1 MIFNYAA
8 KSIHVKELLV
18 TTCVNWIPV
27 IAGGVSIRKLA
38 YRLLFKKMGDSVY
51 IQDGAEFSG
60 TNNIEVGSESFIA
73 RGASIV
79 IRTPNTRVLLGNKV
93 ALDKGVIINASSDN
107 CCIEIGDFTYIGPY
121 TCISG
126 PGNVKIGKHCLIAAH
141 SGIVA
146 NNHIFSDPTEVI
158 SNQGVTRQ
166 GVVIEDNCWL
176 GYGVK
181 VLDGVTIGEGS
192 VIGAGA
198 VVTKDIPAYSVA
210 VGIPA
215 KVVRSRQNASQL
227 TNRME
232 QKLEH
237 IVS

>member
-1 MIFNYAA
+1 M
-8 KSIHVKELLV
+8 STHVKELV
-18 TTCVNWIPV
+18 ITTCVNWIPV
-27 IAGGVSIRKLA
+27 IAGGVFIRNLA
-38 YRLLFKKMGDSVY
+38 YRLLFKKMGNSVY
-51 IQDGAEFSG
+51 IQNGAEFSG
-60 TNNIEVGSESFIA
+60 TNNIEVGSEAFIA

-79 IRTPNTRVLLGNKV
+79 IRTPNTRVVLGNKV

-107 CCIEIGDFTYIGPY
+107 CSISIDENTYIGPY
-121 TCISG
+121 TCIGG
-126 PGNVKIGKHCLIAAH
+126 PGPVKIGKHCLIAAH

-146 NNHIFSDPTEVI
+146 NNHIFSDPTELI
-158 SNQGVTRQ
+158 RNQGVTHQ

-215 KVVRSRQNASQL
+215 KVIRSRQHESQL
-227 TNRME
+227 TNFME
-232 QKLEH
+232 HKLEQ